1 MAGAEQAAQTRRLLL
16 RGKQGRL
23 ALSLLPLLLPE
34 GCLSLSLKSLL
45 FPQSSL
51 SLLLS
56 KSCLSLSLQPLLL
69 SDGCLSLLLSE
80 GSLSLLLP
88 NSSLS
93 LSLSSLLSSNGT
105 VDSTG
110 DLGLQN
116 VKDLGD
122 QGPLV
127 HTGNLGGESG
137 YSGLGLGL
145 QRAVDCRPDGGGE
158 GDNDLLDQGL
168 LL

>member
-1 MAGAEQAAQTRRLLL
+1 MVLDPGLSGDLGSVLMAGAEQAAQTRRLLL
-16 RGKQGRL
+16 RGKQGGL
-23 ALSLLPLLLPE
+23 ALSLQPLLLSEEGCLSLLLQE

-80 GSLSLLLP
+80 GGLSLLLP

-110 DLGLQN
+110 HLGLQN
-116 VKDLGD
+116 LKDL
-122 QGPLV
+122 
-127 HTGNLGGESG
+127 HNLLKKKQKTLPKMWG
-137 YSGLGLGL
+137 
-145 QRAVDCRPDGGGE
+145 
-158 GDNDLLDQGL
+158 
-168 LL
+168 